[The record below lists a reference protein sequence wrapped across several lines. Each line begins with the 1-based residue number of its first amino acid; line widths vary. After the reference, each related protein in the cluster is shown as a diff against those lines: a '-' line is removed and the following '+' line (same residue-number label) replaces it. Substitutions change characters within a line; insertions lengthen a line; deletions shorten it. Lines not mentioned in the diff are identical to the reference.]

1 MRPFF
6 NRVWERGLI
15 SRSAPHS
22 RSLALDPFSSAARE
36 RDRLE
41 RQNESNSDLALVGA
55 EVDMHTVD
63 KAIDKDDAASRGSQ
77 RGIVRTVEVRMDWN
91 DKGHVVSR
99 YKSYDSTFSLRNVY
113 RPRAA
118 SIY

>member
-22 RSLALDPFSSAARE
+22 RSLALDPFSSATRG

-41 RQNESNSDLALVGA
+41 RQNESNSDLALVSA
-55 EVDMHTVD
+55 EVEMHTLD
-63 KAIDKDDAASRGSQ
+63 KAIDKDDAASRESQ

-91 DKGHVVSR
+91 DKGM
-99 YKSYDSTFSLRNVY
+99 
-113 RPRAA
+113 
-118 SIY
+118 